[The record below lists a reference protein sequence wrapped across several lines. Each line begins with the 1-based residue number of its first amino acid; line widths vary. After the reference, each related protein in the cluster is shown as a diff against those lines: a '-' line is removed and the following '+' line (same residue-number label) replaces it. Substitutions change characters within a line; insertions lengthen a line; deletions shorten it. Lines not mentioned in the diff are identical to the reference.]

1 MQKVTSKIL
10 VFLIILASLTAL
22 DVHEFLHSHE
32 SGYDNQCIACI
43 LSTTLISDD
52 LNSGDAIIPD
62 ASPDFI
68 IKSEYIT
75 VLPDSHLSTL
85 SDRAPPSA

>member
-10 VFLIILASLTAL
+10 VLIILLASLTAL

-32 SGYDNQCIACI
+32 RGYDNQCTLCI
-43 LSTTLISDD
+43 LSSTLISDD
-52 LNSGDAIIPD
+52 LDSGDVMLPD

-68 IKSEYIT
+68 IKSDYKT
-75 VLPDSHLSTL
+75 VLSDSHLNTV